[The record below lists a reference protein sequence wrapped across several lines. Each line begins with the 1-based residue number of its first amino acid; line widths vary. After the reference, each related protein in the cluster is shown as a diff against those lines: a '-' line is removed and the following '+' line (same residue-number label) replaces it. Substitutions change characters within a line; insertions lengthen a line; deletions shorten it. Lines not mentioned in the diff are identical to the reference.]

1 MSADR
6 WIDDMPDGWKDYMPD
21 YEYHGGPG
29 LSSSNIKQLIRSP
42 AHYAQ
47 AEAYDSPT
55 LQEGRLIHT
64 AVLEPKQILN
74 QYRVMQPCTA
84 FKANGDACTNA
95 GTIYDSEG
103 DWYCGVHGKK
113 VEPFDDGR
121 EIVDY
126 NLVKKAQTIADA
138 VRKNAGEWLP
148 DDINVE
154 CSGFYNHDGVLLKI
168 RPDAMFTSEK
178 HGNVIV
184 DLKTT
189 QDGRPVPVTRSS
201 TKYGY
206 HISAAFYCDIA
217 AQLGFEV
224 DKFIWIF
231 VEKTAPFAVSVY
243 QASEATL
250 IAGREMYKA
259 GLEIY
264 RQYQDK
270 ERHEWPAYDCTEPII
285 LDIESKY

>member
-1 MSADR
+1 MIADG
-6 WIDDMPDGWKDYMPD
+6 WIDNMPDD
-21 YEYHGGPG
+21 EYHGGPG

-64 AVLEPKQILN
+64 AVLEPNKLDLE
-74 QYRVMQPCTA
+74 YVVSERCAA
-84 FKANGDACTNA
+84 FKANGDACGNP
-95 GTIYDSEG
+95 GTMRGIDG
-103 DWYCGVHGKK
+103 CWYCGVHGKK
-113 VEPFDDGR
+113 IEPATDGKQVVPVEMLDKAEKIGGLIR
-121 EIVDY
+121 Q
-126 NLVKKAQTIADA
+126 NLP
-138 VRKNAGEWLP
+138 EWMP
-148 DDINVE
+148 EDMHAE
-154 CSGFYNHDGVLLKI
+154 RSGFYNHDGVLLKI
-168 RPDAMFTSEK
+168 RPDAMFTSAK

-270 ERHEWPAYDCTEPII
+270 DKEDWPAYDCTEPII